1 MSANVKAHSQNKR
14 KKRNIHKNGPG
25 VYIAIG
31 VEALIFLFEIIVL
44 IYTFRATDEDT
55 GVKKYIIPE
64 VEESIKENI
73 SGEEIPVA
81 RETMEEYTTF
91 ALFGVDARGK
101 NLDKGTR
108 TDTIIIC
115 AVNNETGEAR
125 LCSVYRDTLLNVAG
139 PDKAP
144 SYQKCNA
151 AYAYDGPAGAINMLN
166 SNLDLYISRFITIGF
181 QGVMSTVDAVGGVD
195 IDVQKN
201 EIKYLN
207 DYQASMYSTETNTVI
222 TDDYVPVTQT
232 GLQTLSGYQA
242 LAYCRIR
249 YTAGNDFKRTERQRD
264 VVSQIIAKARRMDP
278 VKVTKICN
286 DVFPLVATNM
296 DLNDDIIPLA
306 ADVNKYEIV
315 DSEGFPFDGMIT
327 TGLLGPKGD
336 CVIPVDLESN
346 VIELHKFLY
355 PTIEYTP
362 SDTVIETSNAI
373 KAEAAKYGK

>member
-1 MSANVKAHSQNKR
+1 MSDKKTVNNKNKGN
-14 KKRNIHKNGPG
+14 KKNKNIRTY
-25 VYIAIG
+25 VVIG
-31 VEALIFLFEIIVL
+31 VEVAILVALIVVIV
-44 IYTFRATDEDT
+44 YVFRATGEKT
-55 GVKKYIIPE
+55 GVQKIRLPEEEVVQASLVPDNTEIPE
-64 VEESIKENI
+64 VDDEKIEN
-73 SGEEIPVA
+73 
-81 RETMEEYTTF
+81 YTTL

-115 AVNNETGEAR
+115 SIDNETGEAR

-139 PDKAP
+139 PDKSP

-151 AYAYDGPAGAINMLN
+151 AYAYDGPAGALHMLN
-166 SNLDLYISRFITIGF
+166 TNLDLYITRFITIGF

-195 IDVQKN
+195 IN
-201 EIKYLN
+201 LTPSEIKYLN

-222 TDDYVPVTQT
+222 TDDYVPVTEA

-249 YTAGNDFKRTERQRD
+249 YTAGSDFKRTERQRD
-264 VVSQIIAKARRMDP
+264 VVSQIVAKAHKMDP
-278 VKVTKICN
+278 VKITKICN
-286 DVFPLVATNM
+286 DVFPLVATNL
-296 DLNDDIIPLA
+296 DLNDDIIPMA
-306 ADVNKYEIV
+306 TEANKYEIV
-315 DSEGFPFDGMIT
+315 ASTGFPFDDKIT

-346 VIELHKFLY
+346 VIELHKYLY
-355 PTIEYTP
+355 PTEEYTP
-362 SDTVIETSNAI
+362 SETVIKTSNDI

>member
-1 MSANVKAHSQNKR
+1 MNDEKTVKNK
-14 KKRNIHKNGPG
+14 KKGNKKNKNIRTY
-25 VYIAIG
+25 VVIG
-31 VEALIFLFEIIVL
+31 VEAAILVALIVVIV
-44 IYTFRATDEDT
+44 YVFRATGEKT
-55 GVKKYIIPE
+55 GVQKIRLPEGEVAQASLVPDNTEIPE
-64 VEESIKENI
+64 VDDEINEN
-73 SGEEIPVA
+73 
-81 RETMEEYTTF
+81 YTTL

-115 AVNNETGEAR
+115 SINNETGEAR

-139 PDKAP
+139 PDKNP

-151 AYAYDGPAGAINMLN
+151 AYAYDGPAGALHMLN
-166 SNLDLYISRFITIGF
+166 NNLDLYITRFITIGF

-195 IDVQKN
+195 IN
-201 EIKYLN
+201 LTSSEIKYLN

-222 TDDYVPVTQT
+222 TDDYVPVTEA

-249 YTAGNDFKRTERQRD
+249 YTAGSDFKRTERQRD
-264 VVSQIIAKARRMDP
+264 VVSQIITKARKMDP

-286 DVFPLVATNM
+286 DVFPLVATNL
-296 DLNDDIIPLA
+296 DLNDDIIPMA
-306 ADVNKYEIV
+306 SEVNKYEIV
-315 DSEGFPFDGMIT
+315 DSTGFPFDDKIT

-346 VIELHKFLY
+346 VIELHKYLY
-355 PTIEYTP
+355 PTEEYTP
-362 SDTVIETSNAI
+362 SETVIKTSNDI